1 MIASWM
7 IYIVLVSAAVTIAA
21 VVVESALQAT
31 RMPARLLWVAGMCFP
46 VIAAIASARLATAVQ
61 ARELLLPAREL
72 SGGQTGRDPVPASR
86 THFVPRPLGVAVS
99 PNSRLAMLD
108 STLLAVWMTGFLLT
122 LGVFGGAA
130 VRLRRIRTAAEVR
143 YIDGVRVS
151 ITPSTGPL
159 VVGVLHPQ
167 ILIPRWVLELDQSER
182 QLIVAHEQEH
192 LRSRDPALLAFGA
205 LAVGFTPWNPF
216 VWYMLRRLG
225 QAIELDCDR
234 RVLAERPDLRAYAR
248 LLLSVASRRQTTLIP
263 LAGLAASTSS
273 LEQRFRSMT
282 IYSTRNRGYR
292 WVSALAV
299 VALLLVATA
308 MIPRPVRGTQQGANP
323 LLRQDRERAT
333 GRVKVMSAS
342 RVSTYR
348 IYAAGGSFSDARE
361 SPRARTDTLTRSVR
375 GIPFSG
381 GDLFNIDVTNGDIHF
396 VSNDTSSIQIEAAMS
411 GASPALWL
419 SATGRH
425 IVIAQGGAGVHGP
438 GAPRSAE
445 ADTTAFFEFQVDE
458 PVVLRES
465 VKPTYPAVLKTSGI
479 SGEVWAQFVVD
490 ETGRVDMRTFKSLK
504 SPDPQFTA
512 AVKAVLPRWR
522 LDPAIRHGKKVRQVV
537 QQAFIFGLPPRP

>member
-21 VVVESALQAT
+21 VVVESALRAT
-31 RMPARLLWVAGMCFP
+31 RMPARLLWVAGICFP
-46 VIAAIASARLATAVQ
+46 GVAAIASARLVMAVQ
-61 ARELLLPAREL
+61 ARELLLPVGQL

-86 THFVPRPLGVAVS
+86 THFVPRPLSVAVS

-108 STLLAVWMTGFLLT
+108 STLLALWVTGCLLT
-122 LGVFGGAA
+122 LGVFGGGA
-130 VRLRRIRTAAEVR
+130 VRLRRIRMAAEVR
-143 YIDGVRVS
+143 DIDGIRVS

-182 QLIVAHEQEH
+182 QLVVAHEQEH
-192 LRSRDPALLAFGA
+192 LRARDPALLAFGA

-248 LLLSVASRRQTTLIP
+248 LLLSVASRNQTNLIP

-282 IYSTRNRGYR
+282 LDPTRNRVYR
-292 WVSALAV
+292 LVSALAV
-299 VALLLVATA
+299 VALLLAGTA
-308 MIPRPVRGTQQGANP
+308 MLPRPIRGTERSARLTPGQGGA
-323 LLRQDRERAT
+323 RAT
-333 GRVKVMSAS
+333 GRVKVVSAS
-342 RVSTYR
+342 KVLTYK
-348 IYAAGGSFSDARE
+348 IYATGGSFSDARE
-361 SPRARTDTLTRSVR
+361 SPRARTDTIMGSVP
-375 GIPFSG
+375 GFPDA
-381 GDLFNIDVTNGDIHF
+381 GDVFNIDVTNGDVHF
-396 VSNDTSSIQIEAAMS
+396 VSIDTLSIHVEAAMS
-411 GASPALWL
+411 GSSPALWL

-425 IVIAQGGAGVHGP
+425 IVIQQGGAGIHG
-438 GAPRSAE
+438 GGIAQSADP
-445 ADTTAFFEFQVDE
+445 ATNAFFEYQVDE

-465 VKPTYPAVLKTSGI
+465 VKPTYPAALKSSGI
-479 SGEVWAQFVVD
+479 RGEVWAQFVVD

-522 LDPAIRHGKKVRQVV
+522 LNPAIRQGKKVKQVV
-537 QQAFIFGLPPRP
+537 QQAFMFGLPPQS